1 MTDNGSTHVYDI
13 MGHLFYSLTSC
24 KQGTLAVETAI
35 VVPMTKVTIWVDIS
49 HDSHKVDLEFR
60 NKNTEDQTFAVA
72 STRLSWQVG

>member
-1 MTDNGSTHVYDI
+1 MALPMCMISLSICSTA
-13 MGHLFYSLTSC
+13 SQAC

-49 HDSHKVDLEFR
+49 HDSHKVDFEFR